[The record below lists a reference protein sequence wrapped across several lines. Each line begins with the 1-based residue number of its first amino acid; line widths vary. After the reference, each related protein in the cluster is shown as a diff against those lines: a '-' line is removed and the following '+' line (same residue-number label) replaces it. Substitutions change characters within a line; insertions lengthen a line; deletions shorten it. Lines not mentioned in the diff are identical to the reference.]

1 MSPRRVCERRSV
13 NALTTVS
20 WPSPTTHT
28 YAWDQ
33 IRRLIPASPSRV
45 SRRDERWR
53 RLRRSRLRADG
64 RALVRLASHVRIEER
79 ERNLAARSVD
89 IRPRHEIPP
98 GPRGTS
104 GPHPTGPRAFGREPR
119 RPATRTLFS
128 TPNVAD
134 HRDPRLRRRACLRD
148 PKSGRN
154 ETGDVRLAPAQC
166 ATRIRT
172 WLCDT
177 TELGQ
182 QRVPALRSEQP
193 CEGLFLFGVRL
204 AKVLERSDREHAI
217 DEVLGSTPRSYP
229 TCIGIPG
236 SLVEHLVRE
245 HRWAPASDSG
255 IGCAAH
261 ITRNRLPKWRRDP
274 SVG

>member
-45 SRRDERWR
+45 SSRDEIASAETGYSHAIFG
-53 RLRRSRLRADG
+53 RSRPSSRD
-64 RALVRLASHVRIEER
+64 LA
-79 ERNLAARSVD
+79 
-89 IRPRHEIPP
+89 
-98 GPRGTS
+98 
-104 GPHPTGPRAFGREPR
+104 PTVK
-119 RPATRTLFS
+119 AT
-128 TPNVAD
+128 VAD
-134 HRDPRLRRRACLRD
+134 HRDPRLRRRACCRD
-148 PKSGRN
+148 RKSGRN
-154 ETGDVRLAPAQC
+154 ETGDVRLAPAQP
-166 ATRIRT
+166 ATRVRT
-172 WLCDT
+172 WLRDT

-236 SLVEHLVRE
+236 SLLEHLVRE
-245 HRWAPASDSG
+245 HRWAPARDSG

-261 ITRNRLPKWRRDP
+261 IRRNRLPK
-274 SVG
+274 